1 MAVSK
6 SFPFP
11 ETVSG
16 IASWRDEETES
27 AELYFRFLLT
37 WTGGNIQAATRLAK
51 CDRGTVYNVIRRT
64 GILPK
69 DIAEMRSNGAS
80 DFGRKILLS
89 KWQEFSGKKTLNV
102 PGFRAFRAAWRK
114 DYLIGLLLETDGNVS
129 RAAKIAGIDRKSL
142 YTRLR
147 QAEVD
152 PAKYRSGRDPFG
164 LILPDFGFEL

>member
-1 MAVSK
+1 MAESK

-16 IASWRDEETES
+16 IASWRDEEMES
-27 AELYFRFLLT
+27 VEFYFRFLLT
-37 WTGGNIQAATRLAK
+37 WTGGNIQAAARLAK
-51 CDRGTVYNVIRRT
+51 CDRGTVYNCIRRA

-80 DFGRKILLS
+80 DFGRKVLLS
-89 KWQEFSGKKTLNV
+89 KWQEFSGEKMRNV
-102 PGFRAFRAAWRK
+102 PGFKAFHAAWRE

-129 RAAKIAGIDRKSL
+129 RASKIAGIDRKSL

-147 QAEVD
+147 QAEID

-164 LILPDFGFEL
+164 LILSDLGL